1 MMSCYS
7 SPKSLRQCNSHSS
20 YLQTTAATLLH
31 LRKKKDNV
39 IKTISKTT
47 KCPGEPNSEAI
58 SHKVPNLTKGGLRRI
73 HRPSAPRTLCT
84 GNQKLNHST
93 SSGTKCLCILLF
105 VGSQGGH
112 RLQPKSH
119 VDTSPTVH
127 STRVRRCEFST
138 FSPRRVVFG
147 MKEIPKMQGQYA
159 ERRQMPPKDG

>member
-1 MMSCYS
+1 MSCYS

-93 SSGTKCLCILLF
+93 SSGTKCLRPPLCGFPRGTPPPTQI
-105 VGSQGGH
+105 SCGH
-112 RLQPKSH
+112 L
-119 VDTSPTVH
+119 TH
-127 STRVRRCEFST
+127 STQHKSPEMRVFYLLPSSCGVWNEGDT
-138 FSPRRVVFG
+138 
-147 MKEIPKMQGQYA
+147 
-159 ERRQMPPKDG
+159 